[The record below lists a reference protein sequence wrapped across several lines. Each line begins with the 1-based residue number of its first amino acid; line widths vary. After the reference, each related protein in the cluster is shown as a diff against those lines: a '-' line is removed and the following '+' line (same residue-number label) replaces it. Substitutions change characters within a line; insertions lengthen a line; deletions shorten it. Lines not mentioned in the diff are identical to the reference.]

1 MIGAFLTV
9 IAVVLLGLV
18 LEPLMGFLLALALM
32 FVGLG
37 IASGLA
43 VMFTIVFIDR
53 DLIERPPP
61 PPTVEA
67 LAGFTET
74 MDAYETAR
82 QELRERF
89 EPHRDEI
96 VQYVD
101 ARLSAGD
108 YREAWRVS
116 HEFIDLGDIRLQS
129 SGLMA
134 RKKLENLQQSPE
146 AENRDRP
153 SIRR

>member
-1 MIGAFLTV
+1 MISAFLTV
-9 IAVVLLGLV
+9 IGVVLLCVV
-18 LEPLMGFLLALALM
+18 LGPFIDLLLLFILMVG
-32 FVGLG
+32 GLG
-37 IASGLA
+37 IASGFA
-43 VMFTIVFIDR
+43 VLITTFFIDK

-74 MDAYETAR
+74 MEAYETAR

-116 HEFIDLGDIRLQS
+116 HEFVDVGDDRLQTL
-129 SGLMA
+129 GLMA
-134 RKKLENLQQSPE
+134 RQNLVKARE
-146 AENRDRP
+146 AIRP
-153 SIRR
+153 R